1 MIDLKVEVKT
11 PEECNIERF
20 TEHSFKDENGDTITY
35 VDERKQIV
43 VFTVKVD
50 DKVAT
55 HVIPFGVWHGK
66 DQSLEKLPSDVLVDI
81 LPVIFR
87 HLSHQINE
95 QENND

>member
-11 PEECNIERF
+11 PEECNVERF
-20 TEHSFKDENGDTITY
+20 KEHSFTNENGDTITY

-55 HVIPFGVWHGK
+55 HVIPFGTCYGK
-66 DQSLEKLPSDVLVDI
+66 DQSLEKLPSDVLLDI
-81 LPVIFR
+81 LPTIFR

-95 QENND
+95 QET